1 MDENTTWLKL
11 PYLAAGQ
18 AQKHVT
24 HNEAL
29 RMLDAIV
36 HIRVED
42 RGREAPPALP
52 EDGQRFALGAVPS
65 GAFAGKAGMIAAR
78 QDGAWA
84 FYQPYAGWIIWD
96 AAEAEFLV
104 HDGEGWR
111 AVFDPQ
117 NLRLLGVNTSADEIN
132 RLAVSSAAT
141 LLTHAGG
148 GHQLKLN
155 KAATGDT
162 ASLLFQSDWSGHA
175 EMGLAG
181 SNDFAIKVSADGAAW
196 HDALVAEPGSGRVSF
211 PAPPRLPSYTVAGL
225 PAAAGQAGALA
236 LIGNEAGGAVV
247 AFSDGANWRRV
258 TDRAVVG

>member
-1 MDENTTWLKL
+1 MDENTHWLKL

-29 RMLDAIV
+29 RMLDAIL
-36 HIRVED
+36 HIRVEQRD
-42 RGREAPPALP
+42 CEVPPSLP
-52 EDGQRFALGAVPS
+52 QDGQRFALGALTS

-78 QDGAWA
+78 QDGAWS
-84 FYQPYAGWIIWD
+84 FHQPHAGWVIFD
-96 AAEAEFLV
+96 AAEAELLV
-104 HDGEGWR
+104 HDGAGWR

-117 NLRLLGVNTSADEIN
+117 DLPLLGVNTHADETN
-132 RLAVSSAAT
+132 RLAVSSDAT

-155 KAATGDT
+155 KSGASET

-181 SNDFAIKVSADGAAW
+181 SNDFAIKVSGDGSAW
-196 HDALVAEPGSGRVSF
+196 HSALVAEAGSGRVSF
-211 PAPPRLPSYTVAGL
+211 PAPPRLPSSTVAGL
-225 PAAAGQAGALA
+225 PAAAGQAGALVFVS
-236 LIGNEAGGAVV
+236 NEAGGAVV
-247 AFSDGANWRRV
+247 AFSDGTNWRRV